1 MSAEQIK
8 QNILKKKEELKES
21 INTAAPKQDK
31 KRKLDDTII
40 VSTETISATEI
51 EKTESD
57 VKKHKKQKLDIS
69 YNPAIYC
76 PWKIVEMKKEYL
88 MIENDKK
95 EKYGYPLIQRL
106 RKRLRQNN
114 KIPCLVITKKE
125 FPYLRQKIEDYLKV
139 NSGITKQSRVVI
151 YNVSDIDRIE
161 HSYQDKLKK
170 ILSEANE

>member
-8 QNILKKKEELKES
+8 QNILKRKEEKTS
-21 INTAAPKQDK
+21 HTATVKQDK
-31 KRKLDDTII
+31 KRKLDDT
-40 VSTETISATEI
+40 VTESTETIPITKETE
-51 EKTESD
+51 

-95 EKYGYPLIQRL
+95 EQYGYPLVQRL

-125 FPYLRQKIEDYLKV
+125 FPYLRQKIEDYLKT
-139 NSGITKQSRVVI
+139 NSDISKHSRVVI
-151 YNVSDIDRIE
+151 YNVCDIDRIE

-170 ILSEANE
+170 LLSEANE